1 MYRVVYLGVRL
12 LAGLLV
18 LAACST
24 AGRRGDTVI
33 LASGA
38 DLQSPN
44 PLLTVHPLAKQVQRY
59 VLLVT
64 LVRYDS
70 TLKPVPYLAR
80 RWSWSPDRTVLTL
93 RLFTALRWHDGA
105 RTTAADVE
113 WTLNTA
119 RAAETG
125 YPRAADLARVQEVTA
140 TDDSTVQIRFS
151 IPQEDIPDVFTDLAI
166 LPRHGFEGISP
177 AGLRSASWNQRPTG
191 NGPFRF
197 VSHQPNRKWVF
208 EANPDFPAELGGPPR
223 LARFVIAVVDEPTT
237 KLAALSSEELDFAGI
252 NPAHA
257 QFVRRDARLA
267 VLDYPLLLS
276 YAIVFNTRRPPFDRL
291 ESRRAVAGAIDRSAV
306 VDGVLFG
313 YGTPSEDPVPPAL
326 QPAEPPSRR
335 DAEPPSRRDAET
347 PSRRDAE
354 TPSRRAG
361 LLDFEVL
368 TVGSGEA
375 ALEQLIQA
383 QLARAGIRMRIRQLE
398 LATFLDR
405 VQGPTHEFDAAVMGI
420 PGDLALG
427 YLHQV
432 LLTSG
437 LRWSAQEARLDAVI
451 RDSVPATFLYHARGV
466 QGMNRRVQGVRMDL
480 RGELVTLHD
489 WTVQHER

>member
-38 DLQSPN
+38 DLQSAN
-44 PLLTVHPLAKQVQRY
+44 PLLTVHPLARQVQRY

-70 TLKPVPYLAR
+70 TLKPAPYLAR
-80 RWSWSPDRTVLTL
+80 QWSWSPDRTALTL
-93 RLFTALRWHDGA
+93 RLSTALKWHDGA
-105 RTTAADVE
+105 PTTAADVE

-119 RAAETG
+119 RVRETG
-125 YPRAADLARVQEVTA
+125 YPRAADLTSIQEVTA
-140 TDDSTVQIRFS
+140 TDDSTVRIRFS
-151 IPQEDIPDVFTDLAI
+151 FPQEGLPDVFTDLAM
-166 LPRHGFEGISP
+166 LPRHGFENVSP
-177 AGLRSASWNQRPTG
+177 AGLRTAPWNQQPIG

-237 KLAALSSEELDFAGI
+237 KLAALTSEELDFAGI

-257 QFVRRDARLA
+257 QFVKRDARLA

-276 YAIVFNTRRPPFDRL
+276 YAIVFNTRRPPFDRR
-291 ESRRAVAGAIDRSAV
+291 EARQAVAGAIDRAAI

-313 YGTPSEDPVPPAL
+313 YGTPSADPVPPSL
-326 QPAEPPSRR
+326 QMVGRSDGRTVGDSGRMRSAPTVLPSSRPPVSL
-335 DAEPPSRRDAET
+335 E
-347 PSRRDAE
+347 
-354 TPSRRAG
+354 
-361 LLDFEVL
+361 FELL

-398 LATFLDR
+398 LSTFLDR
-405 VQGPTHEFDAAVMGI
+405 VQGPSHQFDAAVMGI

-432 LLTSG
+432 MLISG
-437 LRWSAQEARLDAVI
+437 LRWFAREARLDAVI

>member
-1 MYRVVYLGVRL
+1 VVL
-12 LAGLLV
+12 LL

-24 AGRRGDTVI
+24 AGRRGNTVI

-70 TLKPVPYLAR
+70 ALKPAPYLAR
-80 RWSWSPDRTVLTL
+80 AWSWSPDRIALTL
-93 RLFTALRWHDGA
+93 RLFTGLRWHDGLP
-105 RTTAADVE
+105 TTAADVE
-113 WTLNTA
+113 WTLNAA
-119 RAAETG
+119 RDKATG
-125 YPRAADLARVQEVTA
+125 YPRAADLGSINQVSAL
-140 TDDSTVQIRFS
+140 DDSTVLVRFAV
-151 IPQEDIPDVFTDLAI
+151 PQAEIPDVFTDLAI
-166 LPRHGFEGISP
+166 LPRHAFEETPLS
-177 AGLRSASWNQRPTG
+177 GLRAAPWNQAPIG

-208 EANPDFPAELGGPPR
+208 EANPDFPAGLGGPPR
-223 LARFVIAVVDEPTT
+223 LSRFVIAVVDEPTT
-237 KLAALSSEELDFAGI
+237 KLAALTSEELDFAGI

-257 QFVRRDARLA
+257 QFVKRDPRLT
-267 VLDYPLLLS
+267 VLDYPLLFH
-276 YAIVFNTRRPPFDRL
+276 YVVIFNTRRPPFDRV
-291 ESRRAVAGAIDRSAV
+291 EARRAVAAAIDRQAI

-313 YGTPSEDPVPPAL
+313 YGTPAAALPPADRPTVL
-326 QPAEPPSRR
+326 R
-335 DAEPPSRRDAET
+335 
-347 PSRRDAE
+347 
-354 TPSRRAG
+354 
-361 LLDFEVL
+361 DFELL

-383 QLARAGIRMRIRQLE
+383 QLTRAGMKMRIRQLE
-398 LATFLDR
+398 LSTFLDR
-405 VQGPTHEFDAAVMGI
+405 VQGPSPDFDAAVMGI
-420 PGDLALG
+420 SGDFAQG

-432 LLTSG
+432 LATSG
-437 LRWSAQEARLDAVI
+437 LRSVGGEGRLDAVI
-451 RDSVPATFLYHARGV
+451 RDSIPASFLYQARGV

-489 WTVQHER
+489 WSVGHAR

>member
-1 MYRVVYLGVRL
+1 MYRVVYLRVRL
-12 LAGLLV
+12 PAVLLI

-44 PLLTVHPLAKQVQRY
+44 PLLTVHPLARQVQRY
-59 VLLVT
+59 ALLVT
-64 LVRYDS
+64 LIRYDS
-70 TLKPVPYLAR
+70 ALKPVPYLAR
-80 RWSWSPDRTVLTL
+80 EWQWSADRTELTL
-93 RLFTALRWHDGA
+93 HLFTGLRWHDGVP
-105 RTTAADVE
+105 TTASDVA
-113 WTLNTA
+113 WTLNAA
-119 RAAETG
+119 RSPETG
-125 YPRAADLARVQEVTA
+125 YPRTADLAALREVSA
-140 TDDSTVQIRFS
+140 ADDSTVLLRFAV
-151 IPQEDIPDVFTDLAI
+151 PQPEIPDVLNDLAI
-166 LPRHGFEGISP
+166 LPRHAFAALPFSR
-177 AGLRSASWNQRPTG
+177 LRSAPWNQRPIG

-208 EANPDFPAELGGPPR
+208 ETNRDFPAGLGGPPR

-237 KLAALSSEELDFAGI
+237 KLAALTSEELDFAGI

-257 QFVRRDARLA
+257 QFVKRDPRLT
-267 VLDYPLLLS
+267 VLDYPLLFS

-291 ESRRAVAGAIDRSAV
+291 EVRRAVATAIDRTAI

-313 YGTPSEDPVPPAL
+313 YGTPSDDPIPPDLTVGRADGRTVGDSAGHRDTPTVLPSYRPTVP
-326 QPAEPPSRR
+326 
-335 DAEPPSRRDAET
+335 
-347 PSRRDAE
+347 
-354 TPSRRAG
+354 
-361 LLDFEVL
+361 LDFELL

-375 ALEQLIQA
+375 ALEQLLQA
-383 QLARAGIRMRIRQLE
+383 QLAQAGIRMRIRQLE
-398 LATFLDR
+398 LSTFLDR
-405 VQGPTHEFDAAVMGI
+405 VQGPSHDFDAAVMGI
-420 PGDLALG
+420 SGDLARG

-432 LLTSG
+432 LATAG
-437 LRWSAQEARLDAVI
+437 LRYSGGKARLDAVI

-489 WTVQHER
+489 WTVTHDR